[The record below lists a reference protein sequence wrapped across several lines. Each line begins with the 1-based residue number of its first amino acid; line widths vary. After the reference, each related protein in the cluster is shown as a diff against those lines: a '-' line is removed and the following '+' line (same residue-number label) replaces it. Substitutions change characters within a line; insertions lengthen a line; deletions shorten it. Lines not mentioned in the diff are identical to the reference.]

1 MTTKS
6 QGAESLY
13 SFKYRIIKTIVLI
26 LAWITYGLN
35 QEIIGSTMEDLKIY
49 LNVDYH
55 TINLIIGIRQIGALI
70 GTCISGAIVDKF
82 SNYAELILAISCLF
96 AAFGT
101 FLMPMTPIPL
111 LSGLIFFLQG
121 VAFSFYD
128 LCGNHIILSLWKG
141 LSNSPINAM
150 HAGYGIGALIS
161 VQLSKKFIKFN
172 PIEEMKMK
180 YDLNS
185 TDFNTTQINPNDIE
199 LIIPYF
205 IAGAVGIVLCLIFII
220 AQKVE
225 RTNSKKYQVNTN
237 IELLNK
243 SKKDVDFNQSSKI
256 LKLFFG
262 DKVYKGY
269 DLIYMLVQ
277 IGMMTLTLFCV
288 LGFYAVISKFMLTY
302 LTKGPGKFSIEE
314 YSDIQTLFWLLYI
327 AGRFIAAFVAFK
339 MNAILFVTILYASN
353 LVITSLFLVPYL
365 CQFKMFYWVAISFL
379 GLVNGPLH
387 PSSIMVAKSFI
398 GDFNSFVISIFALGA
413 ALSGFVFQN
422 VAGQLLDA
430 IKPRDY
436 FFGFENFNS
445 AYLIMHLSFLPC
457 FLGLICLLIIYVY
470 YKLYF
475 HKTKKELEN

>member
-1 MTTKS
+1 MAIKV
-6 QGAESLY
+6 QGAESLF
-13 SFKYRIIKTIVLI
+13 SFKYRIIKTLVLI
-26 LAWITYGLN
+26 LAWISYGIN
-35 QEIIGSTMEDLKIY
+35 QEIIGSTMEHLKIY
-49 LNVDYH
+49 LNVDYP
-55 TINLIIGIRQIGALI
+55 TVNLIIGIRRIGALI

-96 AAFGT
+96 AAFGN
-101 FLMPMTPIPL
+101 FLMPLTPIPL

-121 VAFSFYD
+121 VAFSVYD
-128 LCGNHIILSLWKG
+128 LCGNHIILFLWNG

-172 PIEEMKMK
+172 PIDEMKKM
-180 YDLNS
+180 DLNS
-185 TDFNTTQINPNDIE
+185 TDLNAPQITQINPNDMD

-205 IAGAVGIVLCLIFII
+205 IAGAFDFFLCIIFII

-225 RTNSKKYQVNTN
+225 RKNSKKYQVNTN

-243 SKKDVDFNQSSKI
+243 SKKDVDSNQSSKI

-277 IGMMTLTLFCV
+277 ITN
-288 LGFYAVISKFMLTY
+288 SY

-314 YSDIQTLFWLLYI
+314 YSDIQTLFWLLFI

-339 MNAILFVTILYASN
+339 MNAILFVTILYTSN

-379 GLVNGPLH
+379 GLVNGPLY
-387 PSSIMVAKSFI
+387 PSSIMVAKILI
-398 GDFNSFVISIFALGA
+398 GDFNSFVFSIFAL
-413 ALSGFVFQN
+413 LSGFVFQN

-475 HKTKKELEN
+475 HKIKKELEN